1 MGAPPPPKKKELCFL
16 LVQATVIHAVALD
29 AQHHTDGPK
38 NQFRVQGFGFFLSIF
53 LHTNPLVLNL
63 ILSSLIPNL

>member
-1 MGAPPPPKKKELCFL
+1 M
-16 LVQATVIHAVALD
+16 IHAVALD